1 MTPGNSSIVM
11 KTDAVDGKAHVYRLA
26 KIVEIQ
32 NEIER
37 EREKRAVLNA
47 KYRKGVRIINVVES
61 ISALVVM
68 GSGVSSI
75 AVLSTIVA
83 APIAVALQIAA
94 VGAGVCST
102 VVRVLNGKFA
112 VKAEKHE
119 KIRMLAEAKLNTI
132 SDYVSRA
139 LEDDNISNE
148 EYTLILNELVKFNEM
163 KEEIRSKSKISKD
176 EEAKNR
182 ETMAESFK
190 DAFGKSMGNV
200 ERKTQNVNVKRK
212 RKT

>member
-68 GSGVSSI
+68 GSSVSSI
-75 AVLSTIVA
+75 AVMSTIVA
-83 APIAVALQIAA
+83 APIAVALQVAA

-119 KIRMLAEAKLNTI
+119 KISMLAEAKLNTI

-190 DAFGKSMGNV
+190 DAFGTSMGNV
-200 ERKTQNVNVKRK
+200 ERKT
-212 RKT
+212 

>member
-68 GSGVSSI
+68 GSSVSSI

-83 APIAVALQIAA
+83 APIAVALQVAA
-94 VGAGVCST
+94 LGAGVCNT
-102 VVRVLNGKFA
+102 IVRVLNGKFA

-119 KIRMLAEAKLNTI
+119 KIKTLAEAKLNTI

-190 DAFGKSMGNV
+190 DAFGTSMGNV
-200 ERKTQNVNVKRK
+200 ERKT
-212 RKT
+212 